1 MATYNIKYPITDNN
15 VTNTFFTLSKVQKEA
30 YTSDL
35 LLLLLTQKGERYYE
49 PDYGTNLI
57 QYIFEQN
64 DGITSTDILDEIK
77 REVALYLPSI
87 TIKTVNFYR
96 TEDDP
101 SINENQLVMNIDF
114 VYTED
119 TYSESSTINI
129 TF

>member
-1 MATYNIKYPITDNN
+1 
-15 VTNTFFTLSKVQKEA
+15 VQKEA

-64 DGITSTDILDEIK
+64 DGITSNDILNEIK
-77 REVALYLPSI
+77 TDVSTYLPSI
-87 TIKTVNFYR
+87 TIKTVNFY
-96 TEDDP
+96 TTADDP
-101 SINENQLVMNIDF
+101 SINENQIVMHIDF

-119 TYSESSTINI
+119 TYSEQNTINI

>member
-1 MATYNIKYPITDNN
+1 MATYNINYPITDNF
-15 VTNTFFTLSKVQKEA
+15 VTNTFFSLSKVQKEA

-64 DGITSTDILDEIK
+64 DGITSNDILNEIK
-77 REVALYLPSI
+77 TDVSTYLPSI
-87 TIKTVNFYR
+87 TIKTVNFY
-96 TEDDP
+96 TTADDP
-101 SINENQLVMNIDF
+101 SINENQIVMHIDF

-119 TYSESSTINI
+119 TYSEQNTINI